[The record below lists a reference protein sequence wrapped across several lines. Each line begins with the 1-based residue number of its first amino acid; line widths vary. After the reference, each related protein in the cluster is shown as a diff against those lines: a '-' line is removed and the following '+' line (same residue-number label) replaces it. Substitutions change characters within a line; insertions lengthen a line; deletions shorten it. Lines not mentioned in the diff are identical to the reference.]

1 MFSYLPTKIYN
12 AIKKY
17 GFNNVNEIRLRKN
30 SKIKIV
36 YDNKIFTISNYVV
49 TGEDIE
55 ATVLNACKRSIYSY
69 DEQIKS
75 GFITTDS
82 GERIGLAGEFVYKG
96 NIIVGIRNFSSL
108 VIRIPKDVTNFA
120 SDFYY
125 NKYLDGSV
133 LVASITG
140 GGKTTFI
147 RDFARLLSKN
157 DRGNVVIAC
166 KKP

>member
-12 AIKKY
+12 VIKKY

-96 NIIVGIRNFSSL
+96 NIISGIRNFVS
-108 VIRIPKDVTNFA
+108 
-120 SDFYY
+120 
-125 NKYLDGSV
+125 
-133 LVASITG
+133 
-140 GGKTTFI
+140 FI
-147 RDFARLLSKN
+147 N
-157 DRGNVVIAC
+157 NNNVSPIVFR
-166 KKP
+166 